1 MGITTPAGFNGLQH
15 CGIEQCVDISSRCS
29 RCSAWLVEDNTSIQ
43 RTSSRST
50 EETCSAVADSD
61 VVRLTARANSTP
73 RARSGFP
80 DQRSV
85 E

>member
-1 MGITTPAGFNGLQH
+1 MGIATPAGHNGLQH

-29 RCSAWLVEDNTSIQ
+29 SI
-43 RTSSRST
+43 ST

-61 VVRLTARANSTP
+61 VVRLNARANSTP
-73 RARSGFP
+73 RACSGFP

>member
-1 MGITTPAGFNGLQH
+1 MGITAPAGYNGQQH
-15 CGIEQCVDISSRCS
+15 CGIERCVDISSRC
-29 RCSAWLVEDNTSIQ
+29 
-43 RTSSRST
+43 SSRST

-61 VVRLTARANSTP
+61 VVRLTARANSMP

-80 DQRSV
+80 DQRGV

>member
-1 MGITTPAGFNGLQH
+1 MGITTPAGYNGLQH
-15 CGIEQCVDISSRCS
+15 CGIERCVDMSSRCS
-29 RCSAWLVEDNTSIQ
+29 RCSAWLIEDNTSTQ

-61 VVRLTARANSTP
+61 VEAHRQS
-73 RARSGFP
+73 
-80 DQRSV
+80 